1 VNSKGAVMK
10 NARPKEY
17 VIVERRPGLGLL
29 VFVGVFCLAAGAL
42 AGDWSADRRFE
53 ERAASLVDYVS
64 HAREEINKTRESL
77 KRGCYEYVDP
87 RSGSSRFT
95 KGM

>member
-1 VNSKGAVMK
+1 MK

-17 VIVERRPGLGLL
+17 VIVERRPSRLPV

-42 AGDWSADRRFE
+42 AGDWTADRRFE

-64 HAREEINKTRESL
+64 NARAEIDKVRESL
-77 KRGCYEYVDP
+77 KRGCYDYVDP
-87 RSGSSRFT
+87 RAGKSRYT
-95 KGM
+95 MGEMK